1 MNECSVHN
9 DGDQNYDLFASF
21 SFSFTFSRSG
31 FSAGK
36 EQEKKRELVF
46 SEHLLNAAGFCVK
59 GSHEIATSGTEPVP
73 LS

>member
-59 GSHEIATSGTEPVP
+59 NEISLMRCLE
-73 LS
+73 LNF

>member
-21 SFSFTFSRSG
+21 SFSFTFLRRG

-36 EQEKKRELVF
+36 EQEKK
-46 SEHLLNAAGFCVK
+46 K
-59 GSHEIATSGTEPVP
+59 GN
-73 LS
+73 